1 MGEEYREKGG
11 LIVWIHTGDRMA
23 STSSRESKKG
33 IPLQPST
40 IGTEGRNGK
49 LDALALGR
57 SDIIPFHVRERSH
70 WRGLMLAH
78 TGLGGGNCAAATS
91 G

>member
-1 MGEEYREKGG
+1 
-11 LIVWIHTGDRMA
+11 MA
-23 STSSRESKKG
+23 GTASRESQKG

>member
-1 MGEEYREKGG
+1 
-11 LIVWIHTGDRMA
+11 MA
-23 STSSRESKKG
+23 GTASRESQKG

-70 WRGLMLAH
+70 WRVLM
-78 TGLGGGNCAAATS
+78 
-91 G
+91 